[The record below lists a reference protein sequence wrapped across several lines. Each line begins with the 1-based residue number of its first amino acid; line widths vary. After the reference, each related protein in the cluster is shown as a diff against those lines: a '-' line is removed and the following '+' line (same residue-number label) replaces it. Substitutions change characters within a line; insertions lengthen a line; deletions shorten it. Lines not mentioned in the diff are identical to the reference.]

1 MWASLAPIHQI
12 YKDPSIL
19 LGFNCRVHHFKIN
32 PDCLFEVFYRYL
44 SKKEVFH
51 RFLLLGDVYF
61 CKYWGVC
68 NSSNI
73 QLYIYVYICYLLNK
87 VWLCV
92 LICYFQCFEIE
103 LKKKGKEKSNRKW
116 KKAIQKA
123 SSGGF
128 VFSVGAT
135 PATEKSSVMLLLN

>member
-1 MWASLAPIHQI
+1 MISNSNYQIIYYLLNPYKKYIEKRLIYIFIYSRHKDVGLERKWSMWASLAPIHQI

-19 LGFNCRVHHFKIN
+19 LEFNCRVHHFKIN

-73 QLYIYVYICYLLNK
+73 
-87 VWLCV
+87 
-92 LICYFQCFEIE
+92 
-103 LKKKGKEKSNRKW
+103 
-116 KKAIQKA
+116 
-123 SSGGF
+123 
-128 VFSVGAT
+128 
-135 PATEKSSVMLLLN
+135 